1 MSFLDTPYHIERT
14 HADLYVEQVG
24 PDDGDCVYFLHGG
37 PGYNSFSFRELMG
50 DDLERYRTIYA
61 DQRGAGRSYHDEPF
75 SLADLADDV
84 VAVLSALELP
94 PTTLL
99 AHGFGALVALRAA
112 RTTPERVAG
121 LVLVNPWL
129 SMPLLARKLLREA
142 EALSGQTSTLEPEGV
157 SGERLADEAF
167 SLASPKQLLDD
178 MEFPLPSSRLR
189 LEHSDSASL
198 AGPSEPDEPD
208 GMWEIEGLEDLAATT
223 QPTVLLVGR
232 LDRTCYP
239 EQAELGLEQQ
249 PAALFSLLE
258 AGHYPWLDD
267 PENFISLLHEA
278 LELGKR
284 PR

>member
-1 MSFLDTPYHIERT
+1 MSFLDTPYHIERI

-24 PDDGDCVYFLHGG
+24 PDDGHCVYFLHGG

-61 DQRGAGRSYHDEPF
+61 DQRGAGRSYHDAPF
-75 SLADLADDV
+75 GLTDLADDV
-84 VAVLSALELP
+84 VAVLRALELP

-129 SMPLLARKLLREA
+129 SMPRLAQKLLHEA
-142 EALSGQTSTLEPEGV
+142 EALSGRRATLEPEGLN
-157 SGERLADEAF
+157 GEQLADEAF

-178 MEFPLPSSRLR
+178 MEFPQPSSRLR

-198 AGPSEPDEPD
+198 AGPSEPAEPG
-208 GMWEIEGLEDLAATT
+208 GMWELEGLDDLAAITH
-223 QPTVLLVGR
+223 PTVLLVGR

-249 PAALFSLLE
+249 PAALFSLLD

-267 PENFISLLHEA
+267 PDTFVSLLYEA
-278 LELGKR
+278 LAHGR
-284 PR
+284 GAS